1 MKIYHN
7 PRCRKSRETLQL
19 LLDAGYSPTIIEYLK
34 TPPSVEELR
43 DLIDKLGIEPMALIR
58 KQEAIYKEQFK
69 GQILSDEAC
78 IAAMVVHPKLME
90 RPIVVKGDRA
100 VIGRP
105 PEAVLA
111 LL

>member
-7 PRCRKSRETLQL
+7 PRCNKSRETLQL

-34 TPPSVEELR
+34 TPPSVKELR
-43 DLIDKLGIEPMALIR
+43 DLVDMLGIEPMALMR

-69 GQILSDEAC
+69 GQNLSDEAC
-78 IAAMVVHPKLME
+78 ITAIANHPKLLE

-105 PEAVLA
+105 PEAVK
-111 LL
+111 LLL

>member
-19 LLDAGYSPTIIEYLK
+19 LLDAGHSPTIIEYLK
-34 TPPSVEELR
+34 TPPSEEELR
-43 DLIDKLGIEPMALIR
+43 DLVDKLGVEPMALIR
-58 KQEAIYKEQFK
+58 RQEAIYKEQFK
-69 GQILSDEAC
+69 GQSLSDEAC
-78 IAAMVVHPKLME
+78 IAAMVAHPKLME